1 MRCSPL
7 VLAWLLHLLPA
18 FAATNPTF
26 AEDRPNVV
34 IIFCDDL
41 GYGDLGCYGST
52 KNRTPNIDRLA
63 ENGIRLTNF
72 YSSSPVCTPS
82 RSSLMTGCYARRV
95 GMHEDATGHW
105 VLIPRSRRGLNPDEV
120 TLAEALKDAGYATAC
135 IGKWHLGDQP
145 EHLPTAHGFD
155 SYFGI
160 PYSNDMAQAGRGD
173 PPLPLVEQTEVI
185 EAPVDQS
192 TLTRRYTEE
201 AVKFIEAN
209 QDTPFFLYL
218 PHTFP
223 HLPLHASKDFLG
235 KSKNGRYGD
244 SVEEIDWSTGEL
256 MKCLERCGLTDSTLV
271 VFTSDNGSNG
281 RNGGSNAPLSG
292 SKGSTMEGGMRVP
305 MIASLPGRIPVAKV
319 GTQLTTTMDLL
330 PTLCR
335 WCNASLPEQSI
346 DGHDI
351 TDILLGNEQVS
362 SPYEAFFYYRRRQ
375 LQAIRWGDWKWH
387 LPLER
392 TFPRWSDVTVT
403 GKGRAGKLVN
413 LNSDLQE
420 KIDLSDDHPEIMEKM
435 KALAAEARSDLGDE
449 AKTGS
454 GQRAARTLSASRPM
468 QLSPD
473 R

>member
-1 MRCSPL
+1 
-7 VLAWLLHLLPA
+7 
-18 FAATNPTF
+18 
-26 AEDRPNVV
+26 
-34 IIFCDDL
+34 
-41 GYGDLGCYGST
+41 
-52 KNRTPNIDRLA
+52 
-63 ENGIRLTNF
+63 
-72 YSSSPVCTPS
+72 
-82 RSSLMTGCYARRV
+82 
-95 GMHEDATGHW
+95 
-105 VLIPRSRRGLNPDEV
+105 
-120 TLAEALKDAGYATAC
+120 
-135 IGKWHLGDQP
+135 
-145 EHLPTAHGFD
+145 
-155 SYFGI
+155 
-160 PYSNDMAQAGRGD
+160 
-173 PPLPLVEQTEVI
+173 
-185 EAPVDQS
+185 
-192 TLTRRYTEE
+192 
-201 AVKFIEAN
+201 
-209 QDTPFFLYL
+209 
-218 PHTFP
+218 
-223 HLPLHASKDFLG
+223 
-235 KSKNGRYGD
+235 
-244 SVEEIDWSTGEL
+244 
-256 MKCLERCGLTDSTLV
+256 
-271 VFTSDNGSNG
+271 
-281 RNGGSNAPLSG
+281 
-292 SKGSTMEGGMRVP
+292 MEGGMRVP
-305 MIASLPGRIPVAKV
+305 MIASLPGRIPSAKV

-435 KALAAEARSDLGDE
+435 KALAAEARGDLGDE